1 MWGKQVVAWEVDSRR
16 SHAHRHASSSR
27 SHGNWAFIWSRVSS
41 CLHQRRL
48 CCASHRC
55 VTEERGVCVCV
66 CVEART
72 TEHIIRPQ
80 APGEVKF
87 LSQQLT
93 SCDDALQPD
102 DVRMVKLSH
111 DGGLGQEVPPLLVR
125 VTRLQTLD
133 GHVDLPL
140 SLSAQSTTAH
150 LPKLP
155 YKNTD
160 RRHES
165 LWTDYYLILNRFI
178 VT

>member
-1 MWGKQVVAWEVDSRR
+1 MWGKQVAAWEVDSRR
-16 SHAHRHASSSR
+16 SHAHRRASSTR

-55 VTEERGVCVCV
+55 VTEEREV
-66 CVEART
+66 CVEAQT
-72 TEHIIRPQ
+72 AKHVTRPQ
-80 APGEVKF
+80 TTGEVKF

-93 SCDDALQPD
+93 SRDDALQPD
-102 DVRMVKLSH
+102 DVRMVELSH
-111 DGGLGQEVPPLLVR
+111 DGGFGQEVPPLLVG

-140 SLSAQSTTAH
+140 SLNAQSTTAH
-150 LPKLP
+150 LPKLS

-165 LWTDYYLILNRFI
+165 LWTDHYLILNRFI
-178 VT
+178 I